1 MFWDVVI
8 LCFVM
13 AMICFI
19 GWESWKL
26 GVEEDAKMLEKAG
39 QFFVKFFQEII
50 SLGIMILGALTVWL
64 VVQISFTNVFG

>member
-1 MFWDVVI
+1 MFWDVVV

-26 GVEEDAKMLEKAG
+26 GVKEDAKMFEKSA
-39 QFFVKFFQEII
+39 QFLVKFTSEII
-50 SLGIMILGALTVWL
+50 GLGIMILGALTVWL
-64 VVQISFTNVFG
+64 VVYTAFTNVFG

>member
-1 MFWDVVI
+1 MFWDIFVLCVVI
-8 LCFVM
+8 LMFCM
-13 AMICFI
+13 I
-19 GWESWKL
+19 GWQSWKL

-64 VVQISFTNVFG
+64 VVYTAFTNVFG